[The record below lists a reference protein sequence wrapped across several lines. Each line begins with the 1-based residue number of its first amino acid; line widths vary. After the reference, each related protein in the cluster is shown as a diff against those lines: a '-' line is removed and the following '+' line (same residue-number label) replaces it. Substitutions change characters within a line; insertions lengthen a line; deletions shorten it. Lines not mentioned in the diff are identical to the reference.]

1 MSADH
6 RLTDGAEVARFLQ
19 ALRKTLETPMALLV
33 G

>member
-6 RLTDGAEVARFLQ
+6 RLTDGAEVARFLK
-19 ALRKTLETPMALLV
+19 ALKQTLESPMALLV